1 MQHYKKV
8 PVSFFS
14 QRYLHAEGSSFA
26 GLAFGPYASAHAF
39 DRFLCHGQTDAC
51 AGVPF
56 GMLEAMEYD
65 FRLMMVPPP
74 LAIVA
79 IAPGIVA
86 PLKIAL
92 DAI

>member
-1 MQHYKKV
+1 
-8 PVSFFS
+8 
-14 QRYLHAEGSSFA
+14 
-26 GLAFGPYASAHAF
+26 
-39 DRFLCHGQTDAC
+39 
-51 AGVPF
+51 
-56 GMLEAMEYD
+56 MLEAMKYD

-86 PLKIAL
+86 SLKIAL